1 MTLALAALAATS
13 ALQAQDVAQTPAYKT
28 AFVKDGKAHWF
39 LEVGTLPLLVWQPTT
54 GMYTSLTE

>member
-1 MTLALAALAATS
+1 MTLALVALAATS

-28 AFVKDGKAHWF
+28 AFV
-39 LEVGTLPLLVWQPTT
+39 TLPSLAWQPTT